1 MSDYVKCFL
10 STLRGEWGSEEQCAL
25 VRGNQ
30 LMEHNGQCGMRG
42 SIALLIVSL
51 LEPLHI
57 PSYFDL

>member
-10 STLRGEWGSEEQCAL
+10 SALSGEGGSGEQCAL

-30 LMEHNGQCGMRG
+30 LMGHNGQCGMRR